1 MANESSAAPPPR
13 ERAGEGRALTVEIDA
28 SAERWRIEVDGQA
41 HEVPPPDLGD
51 PTRPAPPD
59 TAPDRLHPARPD
71 TPSRSPREAEAFV
84 SAPRPSSRDDEPLA
98 LGVALLQLRSM
109 AGLGLD
115 ADKSGRLL
123 NPSDAAREQIMLA
136 IARSIGAALTALLP
150 PSGHS
155 SLAALAGSAPGQGD
169 ALVRIRVRVREPQ
182 ANATPADLAQAN
194 AALTLPWELLLVADR
209 FPVAEGKLSIARE
222 AVAEGITEGLPSPPP
237 RFSVVAHVAAPQH
250 EGLPE
255 LRLEEAAFRMARA
268 LVSLEDRTY
277 FTDLGTLDDLKRAA
291 AKINPVLLHFA
302 GHGLPGRLLFEDRDG
317 GPDEV
322 ETNHLLLSLTTAMGH
337 LPSAIWLSCCYGA
350 GLGQPERS
358 GTLTT
363 RAWDLLGPQT
373 SSIAAD
379 LHRAGVPQVLGYFGP
394 VPDALAVEVDRS
406 LFETLARTGSTLKAV
421 RTARLRSQEAIET
434 EGGWAR
440 FPLAWTLLGLYHRG
454 DDIPLLDAKSPP
466 GASLAIDD
474 VIERAP
480 EALHGLEALNHG
492 FIGRRRLLAKMRRH
506 RNDDRHNVL
515 GLYGLGGLGKTAT
528 MIRLSRVFAGGG
540 QGWQERVVALSLQK
554 RDATFAALRESV
566 VEAISRHPARPTDWD
581 DRLKKVED
589 GSNDRGVS
597 LAQILLSVLAN
608 RVLYID
614 NAETLQVDPRKDAAD
629 SERVPWCDAEV
640 ASFFQTLCS
649 KAPSNVTV
657 LVTTRYRPRD
667 TGGKWVPIEPCTKDE
682 IFRMTRWFRSLRRLP
697 PSLRSDLATRRLA
710 GHPRAVEWAD
720 ALIDEQASRWSDEG
734 HELRD
739 DSCPDEVREHVY
751 DPALARLPEKATPD
765 LLLEALIERLGPGP
779 RALLGECCAIGLPVP
794 LEVVRRLG
802 EGSEVLQAR
811 GLLTCFEGA
820 GWAVHAFVRGAAER
834 AGTSGPTREGRGKLA
849 DYWLAKFRA
858 EGRAPELAW
867 KEALG
872 HLLAAERWGEALRVV
887 VMLDEGYQRRGWI
900 RARIELFEDLPEHVW
915 PDLERGH
922 VLHRHSDALLAAGH
936 YREAEQRARK
946 ALTVTELVCGTR
958 EHANVAAS
966 LTGLANVLWR
976 QGHYEDAERGYREA
990 IVIEER
996 VYGTREH
1003 TNLAASLT
1011 GLANTL
1017 RRQGRYRE
1025 AEAAFREAIAILER
1039 TCGTR
1044 EHANVA
1050 ASIAGLANVLWS
1062 QHRYDEAKLSYR
1074 EAITVLEK
1082 VYGTREHA
1090 DIALSLHGL
1099 ANVLQGQNRHPEAGS
1114 AYLEAI
1120 AILERVYDTREH
1132 VSVAASLHGLAGVH
1146 GALGC
1151 LDKAEHCFVEAIA
1164 IYSVVFGNRRI
1175 PVALPTLAN
1184 LADLLLQRG
1193 QAAQALIYAN
1203 DAWLGAL
1210 EADLP
1215 VDAVQSGPI
1224 LALVLTDLGRID
1236 EAREVD
1242 SMIGTLLRELSE
1254 DHPARIAVERR
1265 IGLRK

>member
-1 MANESSAAPPPR
+1 MANESLAAPPPR
-13 ERAGEGRALTVEIDA
+13 ERMGEGRALTVEIDA
-28 SAERWRIEVDGQA
+28 SAERWRIEAGGQA
-41 HEVPPPDLGD
+41 HEVAPPDLGD
-51 PTRPAPPD
+51 PARTAPPGI
-59 TAPDRLHPARPD
+59 APAHLHPELPD
-71 TPSRSPREAEAFV
+71 APSRSPREAEAFV
-84 SAPRPSSRDDEPLA
+84 SAPRPGSRDGEPLT
-98 LGVALLQLRSM
+98 LGAALLQLRSM

-136 IARSIGAALTALLP
+136 IARSIGASLTALLP
-150 PSGHS
+150 PSARS
-155 SLAALAGSAPGQGD
+155 SLAVLAGSAPGQGD

-182 ANATPADLAQAN
+182 SKATPADLAQAN
-194 AALTLPWELLLVADR
+194 TALTLPWELLLVADR

-222 AVAEGITEGLPSPPP
+222 AVTEGITEGLPSPPP

-291 AKINPVLLHFA
+291 AKVNPVLLHFA

-350 GLGQPERS
+350 GLGQPEQSGRS
-358 GTLTT
+358 TT

-421 RTARLRSQEAIET
+421 RVARLRSQEAIEA

-454 DDIPLLDAKSPP
+454 DDVPLLDAKSPP
-466 GASLAIDD
+466 DAGLAIDD
-474 VIERAP
+474 VIERDP

-566 VEAISRHPARPTDWD
+566 VEAVSRHPARPTDWD

-614 NAETLQVDPRKDAAD
+614 NAETLQVDPREGAAD
-629 SERVPWCDAEV
+629 SERVPWCDPEV

-657 LVTTRYRPRD
+657 LMTTRYRPRD

-682 IFRMTRWFRSLRRLP
+682 IFRMTRWFRALRRLP
-697 PSLRSDLATRRLA
+697 PSLRSELATRRLA

-739 DSCPDEVREHVY
+739 DSDPDEVREHVY

-765 LLLEALIERLGPGP
+765 LLLGALIERLGPVL

-811 GLLTCFEGA
+811 GLLTCFDGT
-820 GWAVHAFVRGAAER
+820 GWAVHAFVREAAGR
-834 AGTSGPTREGRGKLA
+834 AGAGVWTKAGRGVLA
-849 DYWLAKFRA
+849 DYWLMRRNAK
-858 EGRAPELAW
+858 GGAPELVS
-867 KEALG
+867 KEALE
-872 HLLAAERWGEALRVV
+872 HLLAAERWAEAWKVTSGLYETYHHRSWLRAGV
-887 VMLDEGYQRRGWI
+887 G
-900 RARIELFEDLPEHVW
+900 LFEGLMGHAW
-915 PDLERGH
+915 PDVERGF
-922 VLHRHSDALLAAGH
+922 VLNATSAALTGIGR
-936 YREAEQRARK
+936 YVEAEQRAR
-946 ALTVTELVCGTR
+946 
-958 EHANVAAS
+958 
-966 LTGLANVLWR
+966 
-976 QGHYEDAERGYREA
+976 EA
-990 IVIEER
+990 IVVKER
-996 VYGTREH
+996 AYGTREH
-1003 TNLAASLT
+1003 PEVAVSLNHLAA
-1011 GLANTL
+1011 AL
-1017 RRQGRYRE
+1017 RHQE
-1025 AEAAFREAIAILER
+1025 
-1039 TCGTR
+1039 
-1044 EHANVA
+1044 
-1050 ASIAGLANVLWS
+1050 
-1062 QHRYDEAKLSYR
+1062 RYDEAEDTYLKAIAIRGRSHDTRKHRDIAFSLDGLGNVFRRQERYAESVDAHRTAIDILKRSPDTR
-1074 EAITVLEK
+1074 ESAEITV
-1082 VYGTREHA
+1082 
-1090 DIALSLHGL
+1090 SLHGL
-1099 ANVLQGQNRHPEAGS
+1099 ATALNRLGRHDEAERIFREGIDILRRLYGTPHTSIGTFLQGQ
-1114 AYLEAI
+1114 
-1120 AILERVYDTREH
+1120 
-1132 VSVAASLHGLAGVH
+1132 
-1146 GALGC
+1146 
-1151 LDKAEHCFVEAIA
+1151 
-1164 IYSVVFGNRRI
+1164 
-1175 PVALPTLAN
+1175 AN
-1184 LADLLLQRG
+1184 
-1193 QAAQALIYAN
+1193 
-1203 DAWLGAL
+1203 AL
-1210 EADLP
+1210 EALGHVKEAEKCL
-1215 VDAVQSGPI
+1215 VDAAAIDKELFGEQLPPARLPI
-1224 LALVLTDLGRID
+1224 LVALARLLLPQGRAGEVLAYADDAWQGARKAGDLLRAVQAGPYVADALDELGRLD
-1236 EAREVD
+1236 EARKVRD
-1242 SMIGTLLRELSE
+1242 IVGTLLRELPEGSSTRVE
-1254 DHPARIAVERR
+1254 AERR
-1265 IGLRK
+1265 IGFRT